1 MKYFFIYIRHYGYYF
16 LIQESSLM
24 AQGIILVIQCF
35 IKKELNMIKEI
46 MNIIFK
52 KEKKMITSTA
62 TKIINKAMTKS
73 KKITDSANAK
83 FNKIISDLKAAK
95 TKEIAELTKKL
106 ELANK
111 DLADITTTAGTN
123 GQSNTSN

>member
-1 MKYFFIYIRHYGYYF
+1 
-16 LIQESSLM
+16 
-24 AQGIILVIQCF
+24 
-35 IKKELNMIKEI
+35 MIKEI

>member
-1 MKYFFIYIRHYGYYF
+1 
-16 LIQESSLM
+16 
-24 AQGIILVIQCF
+24 
-35 IKKELNMIKEI
+35 
-46 MNIIFK
+46 
-52 KEKKMITSTA
+52 MITSTA